1 MPRFDPHPVTR
12 PTVVTG
18 ASSGIGAA
26 TAIAL
31 AELGH
36 PVALGARRV
45 PECEA
50 VAKRIRDKGGVA
62 FVHRL
67 DVTDSDSVEEF
78 VTAAEKEL
86 GDIEILVSAAG
97 VVRFGLAYEMTP
109 ADFARQLDVH
119 LAGPHRMLHRL
130 VPGMVE
136 RQRGDVVL
144 IGSDCSVSPRPR
156 MGAYNAAKS
165 GLEALSVQLRMELE
179 GTGVRVSMVRP
190 GPTSTEMGTDATVE
204 DVGPLL
210 EDWSKWGFARHPYM
224 LRASDMAAAVAS
236 VVSTPRGSHV
246 IVSEVQPE
254 APLRR
259 PASGAPQP

>member
-1 MPRFDPHPVTR
+1 MPRFEPHPVVR
-12 PTVVTG
+12 PAIVTG

-26 TAIAL
+26 TAVAL

-45 PECEA
+45 PTCEA
-50 VAKRIRDKGGVA
+50 LAARIRDKGGVA
-62 FVHRL
+62 FAHRL
-67 DVTDSDSVEEF
+67 DVTDDDSVEEF

-97 VVRFGLAYEMTP
+97 VVRFGAAHEMSSP
-109 ADFARQLDVH
+109 DFVRQLDLH
-119 LAGPHRMLHRL
+119 LAGPHRMVRRL

-144 IGSDCSVSPRPR
+144 IGSDCALSPRPR

-165 GLEALSVQLRMELE
+165 GLEALSVQMRQELE

-190 GPTSTEMGTDATVE
+190 GPTQTEMGTDATVE

-210 EDWSKWGFARHPYM
+210 EDWSRWGFARHPYM
-224 LRASDMAAAVAS
+224 LRASDMAAAVSA
-236 VVSTPRGSHV
+236 VVSTPRGAH
-246 IVSEVQPE
+246 IIISEVQPE
-254 APLRR
+254 APLRHPK
-259 PASGAPQP
+259 PAPTQQ